1 MVNALKEAWRVL
13 TPRGVLLDL
22 RPLAQDMSIEI
33 ACQDSVAVTGFVDGA
48 PGKPHDDACDVS
60 LASVQGEGWFASEH
74 QRVFDLPVYFD
85 TVDDMQ
91 RYLEENF
98 RVRHAALEDDVLE
111 HARRTL
117 ARETKGARV
126 RLRHR
131 LLLARYRRCSR

>member
-1 MVNALKEAWRVL
+1 MVDALKEAWRVL

-22 RPLAQDMSIEI
+22 RPLAQDMPIEI
-33 ACQDSVAVTGFVDGA
+33 VSQGSVAVSGFIDGA

-60 LASVQGEGWFASEH
+60 LARVQGEGWFESEH

-85 TVDDMQ
+85 TIDDMQ
-91 RYLEENF
+91 RYLQENF
-98 RVRHAALEDDVLE
+98 RVRHAALEDNVLE

-117 ARETKGARV
+117 ARGTKGARV

-131 LLLARYRRCSR
+131 LLLARYRRWSR

>member
-1 MVNALKEAWRVL
+1 MVDALKEAWRVL
-13 TPRGVLLDL
+13 TPRGILLDL
-22 RPLAQDMSIEI
+22 RPLAQDMPIEI
-33 ACQDSVAVTGFVDGA
+33 ASQGNIAVSGFVDGA

-60 LASVQGEGWFASEH
+60 LARVQGEGWFASEH

-98 RVRHAALEDDVLE
+98 RVRHAALEDSVLE

-117 ARETKGARV
+117 ARGTKRARV

-131 LLLARYRRCSR
+131 LLLARYRKCLR

>member
-1 MVNALKEAWRVL
+1 MVDALKEAWRVL
-13 TPRGVLLDL
+13 RPRGVLLDL
-22 RPLAQDMSIEI
+22 RPLAQDMPIEI
-33 ACQDSVAVTGFVDGA
+33 ASQGNIAVSGFVDGA

-60 LASVQGEGWFASEH
+60 LARVQGDGWFACEH

-85 TVDDMQ
+85 TVDDMR

-98 RVRHAALEDDVLE
+98 RVRHAALEDDALE

-117 ARETKGARV
+117 TRAAKGARV

>member
-22 RPLAQDMSIEI
+22 RPLAQDMPIEI
-33 ACQDSVAVTGFVDGA
+33 ASQGNIAVTGFVDGA

-60 LASVQGEGWFASEH
+60 LERVQGEGWFASEH

-98 RVRHAALEDDVLE
+98 RVRHAALECDVLE
-111 HARRTL
+111 HTRRTL
-117 ARETKGARV
+117 ARGTEGARV

>member
-13 TPRGVLLDL
+13 TPGGVLLDL
-22 RPLAQDMSIEI
+22 RPLAQEMPIEI
-33 ACQDSVAVTGFVDGA
+33 ASSGNIAVSGFVDGA
-48 PGKPHDDACDVS
+48 PGKPHDDACDLS
-60 LASVQGEGWFASEH
+60 LARVQGEGWFASEH

-85 TVDDMQ
+85 TVDELQ

-117 ARETKGARV
+117 ARKTKGARV
-126 RLRHR
+126 RLQHR
-131 LLLARYRRCSR
+131 LLLARYCRCSR

>member
-1 MVNALKEAWRVL
+1 MVDALKEAWRVL

-22 RPLAQDMSIEI
+22 RPLAQDMPIEI
-33 ACQDSVAVTGFVDGA
+33 VSQGYIAVSGFVDGA
-48 PGKPHDDACDVS
+48 PGKPYDDACDAA
-60 LASVQGEGWFASEH
+60 LARVQGEGWFASEH

-117 ARETKGARV
+117 ARETDGGRV

-131 LLLARYRRCSR
+131 LLLARYRRCSQ